1 MALSTRRTR
10 PGGRSALVLAA
21 IKGAVEELV
30 AERGSERLTVPMVA
44 ERAGV
49 NHSNIYRRWGDAQ
62 TMINDLATYRLDP
75 ERDLPATGDLRADL
89 TAWAQEIVEHY
100 RNPVHAAL
108 LRAGAAGAGEQES
121 DCLRDRRAEATAL
134 VAAAPAPAGS
144 TAGITSDD
152 VVNHVVAPIIYRVI
166 FLPWTLTDTTA
177 ADLVDTLL
185 RGTPTQ
191 SRVTR

>member
-1 MALSTRRTR
+1 MGQDLPTTTRRAGRWTGGAITR
-10 PGGRSALVLAA
+10 SLSAA
-21 IKGAVEELV
+21 
-30 AERGSERLTVPMVA
+30 P
-44 ERAGV
+44 
-49 NHSNIYRRWGDAQ
+49 
-62 TMINDLATYRLDP
+62 
-75 ERDLPATGDLRADL
+75 
-89 TAWAQEIVEHY
+89 
-100 RNPVHAAL
+100 

-152 VVNHVVAPIIYRVI
+152 VLNHVVAPIIYLAI
-166 FLPWTLTDTTA
+166 LLPWTLTDTTA

-191 SRVTR
+191 